1 MRTFEVKRVLTKEEA
16 DTRVGLWSRKSR
28 MPLFSRGGHLDR
40 PGRGGAGPRLCPF
53 PGRHWPVP
61 GKRPRHPLVVDPSLR
76 GRPAERVQG
85 FRHGS
90 RKAVLKRESCRPS
103 ALYYERPDIEAVLED
118 TALELSQWIETYL
131 PDISEEDRKEVLPK
145 VLPEWRL
152 GEETI
157 WTSGVINLTASCPT
171 TGTAPTFTPGRR
183 CPSSAGG
190 AGRGAASPRVRREFR
205 VPGRVVVYFPGWRI
219 VHSVTPMR
227 KVEEDGYR
235 ISVVY
240 YSLKGM
246 MDCHTW
252 AMEQAGRG
260 DADSTGG
267 PDAARLPN
275 GPVLGSST
283 TSRAAR

>member
-1 MRTFEVKRVLTKEEA
+1 MRTFEVKRVLSKEEA
-16 DTRVGLWSRKSR
+16 DDRVGLMVEEEPDAFVLREEGIWIDQDEGV
-28 MPLFSRGGHLDR
+28 PVL
-40 PGRGGAGPRLCPF
+40 AYAPF
-53 PGRHWPVP
+53 PGDIGLFRASVRDTPW
-61 GKRPRHPLVVDPSLR
+61 SSTLR
-76 GRPAERVQG
+76 SGAGLRNVSKVFGMAP
-85 FRHGS
+85 

-103 ALYYERPDIEAVLED
+103 ALYYERPDIEQVLED

-157 WTSGVINLTASCPT
+157 WTSGVINLTSQLPYHRDGANFHSW
-171 TGTAPTFTPGRR
+171 
-183 CPSSAGG
+183 SAM
-190 AGRGAASPRVRREFR
+190 PVVRRGVRGGELHLPEYDVSFGCR
-205 VPGRVVVYFPGWRI
+205 DGWVVYFPGWRI
-219 VHSVTPMR
+219 VHGVTPMR

-252 AMEQAGRG
+252 AMEQKRG
-260 DADSTGG
+260 GEMRTQREDRMLRGSPMD
-267 PDAARLPN
+267 
-275 GPVLGSST
+275 PVLGG
-283 TSRAAR
+283 